1 MQFFVFGELPKVT
14 QARKNLNRPP
24 KSGAG
29 SAKIPRLLGL
39 LLRPFPP
46 GDPKEARAS
55 VTSAWYSLENFVG
68 NESEPQVFVV
78 CHAWVSC

>member
-1 MQFFVFGELPKVT
+1 M
-14 QARKNLNRPP
+14 NRPP

-29 SAKIPRLLGL
+29 SAKIPRGYSTFFFV
-39 LLRPFPP
+39 PFLP
-46 GDPKEARAS
+46 GTPKEARAS
-55 VTSAWYSLENFVG
+55 VTPAWYSLENFVG